1 MCGPLA
7 VSQNCYGD
15 KTVVRIGKTDKVR
28 TKTDI
33 LAKADQGRH
42 MTIWDPPTEIGLL
55 LYPDVASATVHGL
68 TDLFAVAATVARER
82 IGAAAPMLRVSHWQ
96 PKAANEG
103 VERTFDTHP
112 ALKNSPTAV
121 IVPGSWK
128 GPPEPDV
135 NACLVGWLMERH
147 NAGATLCSVC
157 GGAFVL
163 AETGLLKGRT
173 ATTHWSLSEKLAQ
186 GFPDIRVDGSRL
198 TIEDGNFITAGGVL
212 AWTDLGLK
220 LVDRFLGPTIMLE
233 TARFMLA
240 DPPGR
245 EQRYY
250 SNFKP
255 KLHHGDAA
263 VLKVQ
268 HWLQTEATKQ
278 PPMAKMAAVGG
289 LEERTFLRRFQ
300 KATGLNPTQY
310 NQHLRVGKA
319 RELLEFTSQT
329 VNQISWAVGYEDSR
343 SFRKVFQKVMGLS
356 PNDYRRRFSV
366 DVRKT
371 APAVNL

>member
-1 MCGPLA
+1 MA
-7 VSQNCYGD
+7 
-15 KTVVRIGKTDKVR
+15 
-28 TKTDI
+28 
-33 LAKADQGRH
+33 
-42 MTIWDPPTEIGLL
+42 IWDPPIEIGLL
-55 LYPDVASATVHGL
+55 LYPDAASATVHGL
-68 TDLFAVAATVARER
+68 TDLFGVATTVARER
-82 IGAAAPMLRVSHWQ
+82 MGAAAPMLRVSHWQ
-96 PKAANEG
+96 PNPANEG
-103 VERTFDTHP
+103 VQRTFDTHP
-112 ALKNSPTAV
+112 QLENAPVAV

-128 GPPEPDV
+128 GPPGAAV
-135 NACLVGWLMERH
+135 SRCLVEWLMERH
-147 NAGATLCSVC
+147 KGGSTLCSVC

-163 AETGLLKGRT
+163 ADTGLLNGRT

-186 GFPDIRVDGSRL
+186 DFPDVCVDESRL

-212 AWTDLGLK
+212 AWADLGLK

-250 SNFKP
+250 SNFAP

-278 PPMAKMAAVGG
+278 PSISDMAAISG
-289 LEERTFLRRFQ
+289 LEERTFLRRFR

-310 NQHLRVGKA
+310 NQRLRVGKA

-329 VNQISWAVGYEDSR
+329 VNQISWAFGYEDAR
-343 SFRKVFQKVMGLS
+343 SFRKVFQKVVGLS
-356 PNDYRRRFSV
+356 ANDYRRRFSV
-366 DVRKT
+366 EMRKT
-371 APAVNL
+371 AQTQAL